1 MSNVAKLKKRALEY
15 EQKKQFDKALETYMQ
30 LLSQLDDHVE
40 EADVALFNRVGDL
53 LLRNG
58 DVSAAVDQ
66 YERAVDLYAEGG
78 FFNNAIALCNKILRN
93 APGRDSVYYKL
104 GKISARK
111 GFISDAKQNFLEYA
125 DRMQRMGNLEQAFSA
140 LKEFADLCPDQE
152 DIRLMLA
159 DQLARKDRREEAIEQ
174 LQHLY
179 EKFQAEGRTREAR
192 ATVDR
197 MNAIEPGFTPAPAT
211 ERAVAKP
218 RELIFLE
225 VDYDAPAGSATRGT
239 ATPASRSRSAL
250 PALPVSPRP
259 PQAPPTS
266 PDLAFIEGAPFIE
279 VPPLPDVAASEE
291 EVASLH
297 APPADDARV
306 EGLVHGAD
314 LAASSDEG
322 ETGLTSH
329 LDLGFITGFE
339 TAGSADTAEPD
350 ATART
355 DIEPLADVEPTSLDA
370 LGGDADVLEFELQED
385 PGTGLLAESLPAA
398 PADSDVIDLLPPP
411 VESPDESAVAMPR
424 MEHTY
429 EVEALADPLVEA
441 TPVARE
447 PVLDEEPPLDEEAPL
462 EVPAEAQEQ
471 DQVAPPPDVP
481 AVPLVERLRSEIERV
496 PDNWDLHRLFGEA
509 LLEHGD
515 REGGLAQFEVA
526 LLGYERDGDLR
537 AASGIAEELV
547 RVQPNSV
554 RFHQK
559 RVEYAVRA
567 NERPRLVAA
576 YLALADCLLR
586 DGEVN
591 KSRAVYHR
599 VLELAPD
606 DVRARSALRSVGTG
620 DTPVPAA
627 PRMSAPTGVPRR
639 ESSPTPAPAP
649 SRAASHTP
657 PPDAPAD
664 GYVNLSDWL
673 REDEPERNTRMVAD
687 VSEPRDQ
694 EQADFAEMLEMFKRG
709 VARNVDE
716 SDFESHYDLGVAYK
730 EMGLLDEAI
739 TEFQKALRGN
749 DQRVRTYEA
758 LGQCFTEK
766 GQYQI
771 ALTLLARALNDR
783 TASDDTLVGVLYLLG
798 IASEALGRWPDAQR
812 FYERV
817 FAVDI
822 QFRDVAER
830 LAAIERHAR

>member
-15 EQKKQFDKALETYMQ
+15 EQRKQFDKALETYMQ

-58 DVSAAVDQ
+58 DVSAAVDH

-93 APGRDSVYYKL
+93 APGRDSIYYKL

-111 GFISDAKQNFLEYA
+111 GFVSDAKQNFLEYA

-197 MNAIEPGFTPAPAT
+197 MNAIEPGFTPAPPT
-211 ERAVAKP
+211 ERAVSKP

-225 VDYDAPAGSATRGT
+225 VDYDAPTSGATRRT
-239 ATPASRSRSAL
+239 SIPASVSR
-250 PALPVSPRP
+250 PAPVVP
-259 PQAPPTS
+259 PPPPAAPGLS
-266 PDLAFIEGAPFIE
+266 LIQGAPFIA
-279 VPPLPDVAASEE
+279 VPPLADAS
-291 EVASLH
+291 A
-297 APPADDARV
+297 PADAPADAPVDSPADSPPGNDVQV
-306 EGLVHGAD
+306 EGLMHGAD
-314 LAASSDEG
+314 LAASAEEVES
-322 ETGLTSH
+322 GLVSH

-339 TAGSADTAEPD
+339 TAGDEGPLASGADIGAE
-350 ATART
+350 
-355 DIEPLADVEPTSLDA
+355 IEPLSDIEPTSLNA
-370 LGGDADVLEFELQED
+370 LGGEEDLLEFELQDD
-385 PGTGLLAESLPAA
+385 PGTALVTEPPAA
-398 PADSDVIDLLPPP
+398 TPEDDAIHFLPPP
-411 VESPDESAVAMPR
+411 VESPDEETVAMPR
-424 MEHTY
+424 AEHTH
-429 EVEALADPLVEA
+429 ELEALADPRSDA
-441 TPVARE
+441 TPAPQE
-447 PVLDEEPPLDEEAPL
+447 PRGDDQPPVEVMADPEEQLRDAAQPEAP
-462 EVPAEAQEQ
+462 P
-471 DQVAPPPDVP
+471 
-481 AVPLVERLRSEIERV
+481 VPLVERLRSEIERV

-567 NERPRLVAA
+567 NERPRLVDA

-586 DGEVN
+586 DGEVD

-606 DVRARSALRSVGTG
+606 DIRARSALRSVGTG

-639 ESSPTPAPAP
+639 ETPRAPTPATP
-649 SRAASHTP
+649 RAAPGTP
-657 PPDAPAD
+657 PSVAPAD

-687 VSEPRDQ
+687 VTEPRDS

-709 VARNVDE
+709 VERNVDE
-716 SDFESHYDLGVAYK
+716 SDFESHYDLGIAYK

-739 TEFQKALRGN
+739 AEFQKALRGN

-758 LGQCFTEK
+758 LGQCFAEK
-766 GQYQI
+766 GQHQI

-798 IASEALGRWPDAQR
+798 TASEALGRWPDAQR

>member
-15 EQKKQFDKALETYMQ
+15 EQRKQFDKALETYMQ

-58 DVSAAVDQ
+58 DVSAAVDH

-93 APGRDSVYYKL
+93 APGRDSIYYKL

-125 DRMQRMGNLEQAFSA
+125 DRMQRLGNLEQAFSA

-211 ERAVAKP
+211 ERAVSKP

-225 VDYDAPAGSATRGT
+225 VDYDAPAGGAARRTSAASSASKPTVPVPAQPPAPAT
-239 ATPASRSRSAL
+239 AELS
-250 PALPVSPRP
+250 
-259 PQAPPTS
+259 
-266 PDLAFIEGAPFIE
+266 FIEGAPFID
-279 VPPLPDVAASEE
+279 VPRRTDAG
-291 EVASLH
+291 
-297 APPADDARV
+297 APPAAPAAPTAAAPVDAPPDDARV
-306 EGLVHGAD
+306 QGLVHGAE
-314 LAASSDEG
+314 LAASAEENESA
-322 ETGLTSH
+322 LVSH

-339 TAGSADTAEPD
+339 TTRNEETPTSAADIA
-350 ATART
+350 A
-355 DIEPLADVEPTSLDA
+355 DIEPLSDIEPTSLNA
-370 LGGDADVLEFELQED
+370 LSGEGDLLEFELQDD
-385 PGTGLLAESLPAA
+385 PGAALMAESQPGVRENE
-398 PADSDVIDLLPPP
+398 DIHLLPPP
-411 VESPDESAVAMPR
+411 VESPDEFAVAMPR
-424 MEHTY
+424 AEHTH
-429 EVEALADPLVEA
+429 ELEALPDPGSDAPPAAL
-441 TPVARE
+441 
-447 PVLDEEPPLDEEAPL
+447 EPPLGDEPLPEVMAESEEQGDDAPRL
-462 EVPAEAQEQ
+462 
-471 DQVAPPPDVP
+471 DAPPVP
-481 AVPLVERLRSEIERV
+481 MVERLRSEIERM

-567 NERPRLVAA
+567 NERPRLVDA

-586 DGEVN
+586 DGEVD

-599 VLELAPD
+599 VLELAPN

-639 ESSPTPAPAP
+639 DTPRAPASAAP
-649 SRAASHTP
+649 RAAASTP
-657 PPDAPAD
+657 PAEVPAS

-687 VSEPRDQ
+687 VNEPRDQ

-716 SDFESHYDLGVAYK
+716 SDFESHYDLGIAYK

-739 TEFQKALRGN
+739 AEFQKALRGN
-749 DQRVRTYEA
+749 EQRVRTYEA
-758 LGQCFTEK
+758 LGQCFAEK
-766 GQYQI
+766 GQHQI

-798 IASEALGRWPDAQR
+798 TASEALGRWPDAQR

-830 LAAIERHAR
+830 LAAIERHPR

>member
-1 MSNVAKLKKRALEY
+1 PGAGAAS
-15 EQKKQFDKALETYMQ
+15 
-30 LLSQLDDHVE
+30 LD
-40 EADVALFNRVGDL
+40 
-53 LLRNG
+53 
-58 DVSAAVDQ
+58 
-66 YERAVDLYAEGG
+66 
-78 FFNNAIALCNKILRN
+78 
-93 APGRDSVYYKL
+93 APGAGAASL
-104 GKISARK
+104 
-111 GFISDAKQNFLEYA
+111 
-125 DRMQRMGNLEQAFSA
+125 
-140 LKEFADLCPDQE
+140 
-152 DIRLMLA
+152 
-159 DQLARKDRREEAIEQ
+159 
-174 LQHLY
+174 
-179 EKFQAEGRTREAR
+179 
-192 ATVDR
+192 
-197 MNAIEPGFTPAPAT
+197 
-211 ERAVAKP
+211 
-218 RELIFLE
+218 
-225 VDYDAPAGSATRGT
+225 DAPLG
-239 ATPASRSRSAL
+239 
-250 PALPVSPRP
+250 
-259 PQAPPTS
+259 
-266 PDLAFIEGAPFIE
+266 
-279 VPPLPDVAASEE
+279 
-291 EVASLH
+291 
-297 APPADDARV
+297 DDARV
-306 EGLVHGAD
+306 DGLVHGAE
-314 LAASSDEG
+314 LAASQDDE

-339 TAGSADTAEPD
+339 TTGSDDTLELAAAGA
-350 ATART
+350 
-355 DIEPLADVEPTSLDA
+355 DIEPLADVEPTSLGA
-370 LGGDADVLEFELQED
+370 LGGDADDLEFELQED
-385 PGTGLLAESLPAA
+385 PGTALMAESQPAA
-398 PADSDVIDLLPPP
+398 PADSDIIELLPPP

-424 MEHTY
+424 AEHTY
-429 EVEALADPLVEA
+429 EIEALADPTDDA
-441 TPVARE
+441 TPAAPEPQLDHESPPEILAELEEQQRE
-447 PVLDEEPPLDEEAPL
+447 
-462 EVPAEAQEQ
+462 QES
-471 DQVAPPPDVP
+471 DIPPPDAPPVP
-481 AVPLVERLRSEIERV
+481 MVERLRSEIERV

-606 DVRARSALRSVGTG
+606 DARARSALRSVGTG
-620 DTPVPAA
+620 DTPVPGA

-639 ESSPTPAPAP
+639 DSSATPAPVAP
-649 SRAASHTP
+649 RAAANTP
-657 PPDAPAD
+657 PSGAPAD

-687 VSEPRDQ
+687 VNEPRDQ

-739 TEFQKALRGN
+739 AEFQKALRGN

-822 QFRDVAER
+822 QFRDVADR
-830 LAAIERHAR
+830 LAAVERHAR